1 MRLKRYYSSE
11 VRQAIREVREDLGP
25 DAVII
30 SNRKVDGRVE
40 LTAAV
45 DYDEEWLEG
54 HQQNTNDIAPH
65 AVSATAHDSRVVS
78 AALEHSQ
85 RSTRQRALPVSER
98 SNSEHLALTDV
109 GRELST
115 LRGLLEH
122 QVSALAWGDQE
133 RLHPLRMVVLR
144 QLVDLGLSRPLAQA
158 ISAEIPEHVQ
168 LSTAWQTALQKL
180 ADGIQII
187 DEGAFMNGGTFAMLG
202 PTGVGKTT
210 TIAKLAARFALR
222 HRAEDIAL
230 ITTDSYRIG
239 AHEQLRRFGQIM
251 QIPVRVASDEH
262 ELNDS
267 LEHFGDRRLILIDTA
282 GMSQRDIRFARQLT
296 LIRGGDPTIK
306 AYLVLSAT
314 TQRLG
319 LEQAVRAFCGEKLDG
334 SIITKTDEAIGL
346 GGVLSVLIQNEIPVA
361 YVSNGQ
367 RVPEDIEPANSHALV
382 KMALAIAQ
390 EMNATSQH
398 EAEDSTFAG
407 MKANAQH

>member
-11 VRQAIREVREDLGP
+11 VRQAIREIREDLGP

-40 LTAAV
+40 LTAAI
-45 DYDEEWLEG
+45 DYDDSWLEG
-54 HQQNTNDIAPH
+54 QQQDTNDIAITHP
-65 AVSATAHDSRVVS
+65 VPATEHDSRAVS

-85 RSTRQRALPVSER
+85 SRQRAVPVSER
-98 SNSEHLALTDV
+98 ANPEHPALTAV

-144 QLVDLGLSRPLAQA
+144 QLMDLGLSRPLAQA
-158 ISAEIPEHVQ
+158 ISAEIPEQVE
-168 LSTAWQTALQKL
+168 LSAAWQAALQKL
-180 ADGIQII
+180 GDGLQVI
-187 DEGAFMNGGTFAMLG
+187 DDGALMNGGIFALLG

-222 HRAEDIAL
+222 NRAEDIAL
-230 ITTDSYRIG
+230 ITTDSYRVG

-267 LEHFGDRRLILIDTA
+267 LEHFRGRRLILIDTA
-282 GMSQRDIRFARQLT
+282 GMSQRDVRFARQLT

-334 SIITKTDEAIGL
+334 GVITKIDEAIGL

-382 KMALAIAQ
+382 KAALTIAQ